1 MVDNGEVKGPLAGL
15 RVLELAGIGPV
26 PFAGMLLAD
35 MGADVIRL
43 DRVGQGA
50 HPGDRDDLRHT
61 SINLRGKRSLSVNI
75 TDPRGR
81 DVVLRLVETCD
92 VVLEGMRPGVAERL
106 GLGPEECTALRP
118 ELVYGRMTGWGQ
130 TGPYAQVPGHDINY
144 LALSGVLEGIGRP
157 GSPPTPPLALVGDF
171 GGGAMFLLFG
181 VLSALHE
188 ARESGRGQV
197 VDAAMTE
204 GAALLNTLNYSM
216 SAAGTNSVRRGEHIL
231 SGAAPHYDVYEC
243 SDGHWITVAANEPQF
258 YRELRNVLQLEG
270 DLWEDQ
276 HDRTKWDLRKAQLTT
291 IFRTAT
297 RDEWCDRLENRPVC
311 FAPVLDLFEAAD
323 HPQSRERQSFLR
335 HEGVLQPAPAPR
347 LNRTP
352 GRVTNGAPRIGEH
365 TSDILGELG
374 VDTNEQHELERDGVI
389 GVGSVQRR

>member
-1 MVDNGEVKGPLAGL
+1 MVDSGEAKGPLDGL

-50 HPGDRDDLRHT
+50 HPGDRDDLRYT
-61 SINLRGKRSLSVNI
+61 SINLRGKRSLSVDI
-75 TDPRGR
+75 REPRGR
-81 DVVLRLVETCD
+81 DVVLRLIETCD

-106 GLGPEECTALRP
+106 GLGPEECLALRP
-118 ELVYGRMTGWGQ
+118 QLVYGRMTGWGQ
-130 TGPYAQVPGHDINY
+130 SGPYAQKPGHDINY
-144 LALSGVLEGIGRP
+144 LALSGVLEGVGRP
-157 GSPPTPPLALVGDF
+157 DSPPTPPLALVGDF

-181 VLSALHE
+181 VMSALHE
-188 ARESGRGQV
+188 AKSSGQGQV

-204 GAALLNTLNYSM
+204 GSALLNTMNYSM
-216 SAAGTNSVRRGEHIL
+216 GAAGTNSVRRGEHML
-231 SGAAPHYDVYEC
+231 SGAAPHYDSYEC
-243 SDGHWITVAANEPQF
+243 SDGHWITIAANEPQF
-258 YRELRNVLQLEG
+258 YRELRDALDLED

-276 HDRTKWDLRKAQLTT
+276 HDRAKWVLRKAKLAE

-297 RDEWCDRLENRPVC
+297 RDEWCERLEGRPIC

-323 HPQSRERQSFLR
+323 HPQSRARESFLR
-335 HEGVLQPAPAPR
+335 REGVLQPAPAPR

-352 GRVTNGAPRIGEH
+352 GRVTSGAPRIGEH
-365 TSDILGELG
+365 TSSILEELG
-374 VDTNEQHELERDGVI
+374 VDTDDRYELERDGVI
-389 GVGSVQRR
+389 GVGSSQKI